1 MTRLL
6 HLGPAVAGLLLMSGA
21 ASVKTMA
28 ETIDDTPWFVDITE
42 QAGVDFVYDN
52 GMTGEVYFVEIM
64 GGGAALFDYNNNGL
78 LDIYVTQAGALGPGI
93 TAADRHQG
101 DRLYRNDST
110 QDEHGTWTIRFTDV
124 TEAAGIDARGYGMG
138 VAIADVN
145 NSGFLDIYVL
155 NFGDNQ
161 LWRNNGDGSFT
172 DITDEAGVNDPRW
185 SVSASFVDLDGNGW
199 LDLYVANYVDY
210 SIEGHRA
217 CRSAATNLPDY
228 CSPSA
233 YQGVADRFFRNLGDG
248 RFRDDSAAVG
258 IAETAQHGLGV
269 IAADFTGD
277 GRTEIYVANDGSAN
291 NFWIVQDDGQW
302 LDDAFLAGIAV
313 NAAGAMEAGMGV
325 DAADFDRSGSEDIF
339 ITHMRRETNTLYRN
353 EGNGWFNDVTAVTG
367 LGTPSLP
374 YTGFGAAW
382 LDVNNNGWM
391 DLVVGNGAVV
401 VEEDLVA
408 QGDPYPYHQS
418 NQLFLNTGAGRFIEA
433 SGHQLGDLAWSGITR
448 GLAVGDLNNNGRLDV
463 VEVNINGPAR
473 ILLNQAEPGHAWLGI
488 EPRDQAGRRVLT
500 GTVVWLLDDQG
511 ERHMRRRSRADGSY
525 ASANDPR
532 VVFGLAQATAAQHI
546 EVVWPD
552 GQIERF
558 GDLALN
564 QYHVIQPGHGEA
576 RSQ

>member
-1 MTRLL
+1 MKRRMPRTTLV
-6 HLGPAVAGLLLMSGA
+6 PALAGLAMMNHVALADL
-21 ASVKTMA
+21 
-28 ETIDDTPWFVDITE
+28 PWFVDITE
-42 QAGVDFVYDN
+42 QAGVDFFYDN

-64 GGGAALFDYNNNGL
+64 GGGAALFDFNNNGL
-78 LDIYVTQAGALGPGI
+78 LDLYLTQAGALGPGV
-93 TAADRHQG
+93 TPADRSQG

-110 QDEHGTWTIRFTDV
+110 QDEQGNWTIRFTDV
-124 TEAAGIDARGYGMG
+124 TEDAGIDARGYGMG
-138 VAIADVN
+138 VAIGDVN

-161 LWRNNGDGSFT
+161 LWRNNGDGTFT

-210 SIEGHRA
+210 TFEGHRA
-217 CRSAATNLPDY
+217 CRSSATNLPDY

-233 YQGVADRFFRNLGDG
+233 YTGIADGFFRNLGDG
-248 RFRDDSAAVG
+248 RFRDDSAKVG
-258 IAETAQHGLGV
+258 IADTAQHGLGV

-291 NFWIVQDDGQW
+291 NFWIVQEDGTW

-325 DAADFDRSGSEDIF
+325 DAGDFNRSGSEDIF

-353 EGNGWFNDVTAVTG
+353 EGNGWFTDATAVTG

-374 YTGFGAAW
+374 YTGFGTAW
-382 LDVNNNGWM
+382 LDVNNNGWL
-391 DLVVGNGAVV
+391 DVVVGNGAVV

-418 NQLFLNTGAGRFIEA
+418 NQLFLNTGAGQFTEA
-433 SGHQLGDLAWSGITR
+433 RGNELGDLAWSGITR
-448 GLAVGDLNNNGRLDV
+448 GLAVGDLNNNGRLDI

-473 ILLNQAEPGHAWLGI
+473 ILLNQADLGHPWLGL
-488 EPRDQAGRRVLT
+488 EPRDAEGRRVLT
-500 GTVVWLLDDQG
+500 GTVIWLLDEEGQ
-511 ERHMRRRSRADGSY
+511 RVMRRRSRADGSY

-532 VVFGLAQATAAQHI
+532 ALFGLPDARARQRI
-546 EVVWPD
+546 EVRWPD
-552 GQIERF
+552 GKMERF
-558 GDLALN
+558 VDLPLN
-564 QYHVIQPGHGEA
+564 QYHVIQPGQGEA
-576 RSQ
+576 LSP